1 MSVYDKFSE
10 RELAILKA
18 RAERVA
24 SEIRDEDD
32 SGALTALL
40 VTMQGETYALP
51 IDEIR
56 VVHEDILVEPIPCV
70 PRYVAGMAN
79 VRGHILPVIDLAM
92 WLGVEGR
99 PINGPVSL
107 IAVGTDDVSVAFY
120 VESIG
125 EVMPL
130 SLDKLAA
137 IPSTSTV
144 ERTAHLQGVLPDGTV
159 VLDVAAILTDPALI
173 VDEVVV

>member
-1 MSVYDKFSE
+1 MSVYEKFSE

-24 SEIRDEDD
+24 SELQEDAD
-32 SGALTALL
+32 SSALTALL

-56 VVHEDILVEPIPCV
+56 VVHENILVEPIPCV
-70 PRYVAGMAN
+70 PPYVAGMAN

-92 WLGVEGR
+92 WLGLKGR

-107 IAVGTDDVSVAFY
+107 IAVGTDDVNVAFY

-125 EVMPL
+125 EVLAL
-130 SLDKLAA
+130 SLDKLATV
-137 IPSTSTV
+137 PVTSTI
-144 ERTAHLQGVLPDGTV
+144 ERTMHLQGVLPDGTV
-159 VLDVAAILTDPALI
+159 VLNVAAILTDPSI
-173 VDEVVV
+173 VVDDVVG